1 VLLPAGPVPDAEVD
15 MDDRQTKIR
24 EGAGLEDSRI
34 NKEFLDFLNKWSS
47 PVLIVLAIAALT
59 WAGMQKL
66 EQMRSEKVDKAFGEY
81 ETLIADGNPS
91 PSSLKSIATE
101 YEDVRSVAHMA
112 RLREVDLYLG
122 AAALGLEPGAQ
133 IDQATQSVASEDDI
147 LSDEKREQYRDL
159 AASTAQQVL
168 DATVN
173 EPGKEIFALQA
184 LSRLA
189 SVEESRADFEAAK
202 SRYERLVSLAE
213 EHNYPTIV
221 TFAQKRIE
229 SLDSL
234 AGLGE
239 LPTNAQVPSL
249 TPGLD
254 LPSLPTAPDAEP
266 EVEQQ
271 GEDEASDATESPAAD
286 SQDPAEGEPE
296 GTENP

>member
-1 VLLPAGPVPDAEVD
+1 

-213 EHNYPTIV
+213 EHSYPTIV

-254 LPSLPTAPDAEP
+254 IPALPTAPDAEP
-266 EVEQQ
+266 EVGQQ
-271 GEDEASDATESPAAD
+271 GEDEASDAAESPAAD